1 MEPRDTVLLDYLV
14 GDKVLLLKGLT
25 MIYYSGLLALGVIFG
40 LIVSVILLALSNNV
54 QGVAYAIFVAAVFMA
69 LVNAGFFVGL
79 RRVDNS
85 FLTSC
90 GCFEA
95 GVVVLANGLLSLLY
109 LAYMLFRRGEAVSS
123 LGQTSSIILALL
135 NGLSLIA
142 LGLALVKINK
152 VANESALSLAGT
164 GLAVSG
170 LLSLV
175 PFLSKLASLLYLL
188 SLIVMCY
195 GLNKAIADLRM
206 RLCHKEPSLCKY
218 A

>member
-1 MEPRDTVLLDYLV
+1 LLDYLV
-14 GDKVLLLKGLT
+14 GDEVLLLKGLT
-25 MIYYSGLLALGVIFG
+25 TIYYTGLLSLGVIFG
-40 LIVSVILLALSNNV
+40 LVVSVIFLALNNNI
-54 QGVAYAIFVAAVFMA
+54 QGIAYAIFVAAGFTA
-69 LVNAGFFVGL
+69 LIDVGFFIGL

-95 GVVVLANGLLSLLY
+95 GVVVLADGLLSLLY
-109 LAYMLFRRGEAVSS
+109 MVYVLLHSGGAVSS
-123 LGQTSSIILALL
+123 LGQSSSIVLALL

-142 LGLALVKINK
+142 LGLALTKINK
-152 VANESALSLAGT
+152 AVNESALSLAGA

-175 PFLSKLASLLYLL
+175 PLLSKLASLFYLL
-188 SLIVMCY
+188 SLIAMCY
-195 GLNKAIADLRM
+195 GLNKAITNLRM
-206 RLCHKEPSLCKY
+206 RLCHKEPGLCKY

>member
-1 MEPRDTVLLDYLV
+1 MKQRDASLIDYLV
-14 GDKVLLLKGLT
+14 GDEVLLLKGLT
-25 MIYYSGLLALGVIFG
+25 TIYYSGLLALGIIFG
-40 LIVSVILLALSNNV
+40 LIVSVILLAPSNNV
-54 QGVAYAIFVAAVFMA
+54 QGVAYAIFVAAGFMA
-69 LVNAGFFVGL
+69 LVDAGFFVGL

-95 GVVVLANGLLSLLY
+95 GVVVLANGILSLLY
-109 LAYMLFRRGEAVSS
+109 LAYIVFSRGEAVSPLS
-123 LGQTSSIILALL
+123 QTSSIVLALL

-142 LGLALVKINK
+142 LGLTLTKINE
-152 VANESALSLAGT
+152 VVNESALSLAGT

-170 LLSLV
+170 LLSLIPV
-175 PFLSKLASLLYLL
+175 LSRLASLLYFL

-195 GLNKAIADLRM
+195 GLNKAITNLRI
-206 RLCHKEPSLCKY
+206 RLCHKEPGLCKY

>member
-1 MEPRDTVLLDYLV
+1 MLDYLV
-14 GDKVLLLKGLT
+14 GDEVLLLKGLT
-25 MIYYSGLLALGVIFG
+25 TIYYTGLLSLGVIFG
-40 LIVSVILLALSNNV
+40 LVVSVIFLALNNNI
-54 QGVAYAIFVAAVFMA
+54 QGIAYAIFVAAGFTA
-69 LVNAGFFVGL
+69 LIDVGFFIGL

-95 GVVVLANGLLSLLY
+95 GVVVLADGLLSLLY
-109 LAYMLFRRGEAVSS
+109 MVYVLLHSGGAVSS
-123 LGQTSSIILALL
+123 LGQSSSIVLALL

-142 LGLALVKINK
+142 LGLALTKINK
-152 VANESALSLAGT
+152 AVNESALNLAGA

-175 PFLSKLASLLYLL
+175 PLLSKLASLFYLL
-188 SLIVMCY
+188 SLIAMCY
-195 GLNKAIADLRM
+195 GLNKAITNLRM
-206 RLCHKEPSLCKY
+206 RLCHKEPGLCKY

>member
-25 MIYYSGLLALGVIFG
+25 TIYYSGLLALGIIFG
-40 LIVSVILLALSNNV
+40 LVVSVVLLAPSNNV
-54 QGVAYAIFVAAVFMA
+54 QGIAYAIFVAAGFMA

-109 LAYMLFRRGEAVSS
+109 LAYMLFRRGEAVSP
-123 LGQTSSIILALL
+123 LGQTGSIILTLL

-142 LGLALVKINK
+142 LGLALTKINE

-164 GLAVSG
+164 GLAISG

-175 PFLSKLASLLYLL
+175 PFLSKMASLLYLL

-206 RLCHKEPSLCKY
+206 RLCHKEPGLCKY

>member
-1 MEPRDTVLLDYLV
+1 MGQRDASLIDYLV
-14 GDKVLLLKGLT
+14 GDEVLLLKGLT
-25 MIYYSGLLALGVIFG
+25 TIYYSSLLALGIIFG
-40 LIVSVILLALSNNV
+40 LIVSVILLAPSNNV
-54 QGVAYAIFVAAVFMA
+54 QGVAYAIFVAAGFMA
-69 LVNAGFFVGL
+69 LVNVGFFVGL

-109 LAYMLFRRGEAVSS
+109 LAYVLFHRGEAVS
-123 LGQTSSIILALL
+123 LFGQTGSIILALL

-142 LGLALVKINK
+142 LGLALTKINE
-152 VANESALSLAGT
+152 VVNESALSLAGN

-175 PFLSKLASLLYLL
+175 PVLSKLASLLYFL

-195 GLNKAIADLRM
+195 GLNKAITGLRM
-206 RLCHKEPSLCKY
+206 RLCHKEPGLCKY

>member
-1 MEPRDTVLLDYLV
+1 MEQRDASLIDYLV
-14 GDKVLLLKGLT
+14 GDEVLLLKGLT
-25 MIYYSGLLALGVIFG
+25 MIYYSGLLALGIIFG
-40 LIVSVILLALSNNV
+40 LIVSVILLAPSNNV
-54 QGVAYAIFVAAVFMA
+54 QGVAYAIFVAAGFMA
-69 LVNAGFFVGL
+69 LVDAGFFVGL

-85 FLTSC
+85 FLSSC

-95 GVVVLANGLLSLLY
+95 GVVVLANGILSLLY
-109 LAYMLFRRGEAVSS
+109 LAYIVFHRGEAVSPLS
-123 LGQTSSIILALL
+123 QTSSIVLALL

-142 LGLALVKINK
+142 LGLTLTKINE
-152 VANESALSLAGT
+152 VVNESALSLAGT

-175 PFLSKLASLLYLL
+175 PILSRLASLLYFL

-195 GLNKAIADLRM
+195 GLNKAITNLRI
-206 RLCHKEPSLCKY
+206 RLCHKEPGLCKY

>member
-1 MEPRDTVLLDYLV
+1 MLDYLV
-14 GDKVLLLKGLT
+14 GDEVLLLKGLT
-25 MIYYSGLLALGVIFG
+25 TIYYTGLLSLGVIFG
-40 LIVSVILLALSNNV
+40 LVVSVIFLALNNNI
-54 QGVAYAIFVAAVFMA
+54 QGIAYAIFVAAGFTA
-69 LVNAGFFVGL
+69 LIDVGFFIGL

-95 GVVVLANGLLSLLY
+95 GVVVLADGLLSLLY
-109 LAYMLFRRGEAVSS
+109 MVYVLLHSGGAVSS
-123 LGQTSSIILALL
+123 LGQSSSIVLALL

-142 LGLALVKINK
+142 LGLALTKINK
-152 VANESALSLAGT
+152 AVNESALSLAGA

-175 PFLSKLASLLYLL
+175 PLLSKLASLFYLL
-188 SLIVMCY
+188 SLIAMCY
-195 GLNKAIADLRM
+195 GLNKAITNLRM
-206 RLCHKEPSLCKY
+206 RLCHKEPGLCKY

>member
-1 MEPRDTVLLDYLV
+1 MEQRDASLMDYLV
-14 GDKVLLLKGLT
+14 SDKVLLLKGLT
-25 MIYYSGLLALGVIFG
+25 MIYYSGLLGLGIIFG
-40 LIVSVILLALSNNV
+40 LAASIILLAPSNNV
-54 QGVAYAIFVAAVFMA
+54 QGVAYAILVATGFTVLAD
-69 LVNAGFFVGL
+69 AGFFVGL

-85 FLTSC
+85 FTTSC

-95 GVVVLANGLLSLLY
+95 GVVVLASGLLSLLY
-109 LAYMLFRRGEAVSS
+109 LAYILLHRGEAVSL
-123 LGQTSSIILALL
+123 LGQTSSIALTLL

-142 LGLALVKINK
+142 LGLALTKINEA
-152 VANESALSLAGT
+152 VNESALSLAGT
-164 GLAVSG
+164 GLAISG

-175 PFLSKLASLLYLL
+175 PLLSKLASLIYLL

-195 GLNKAIADLRM
+195 GLNKAITDLKM